1 MKAQPPV
8 PALRFGS
15 ARKLTRAV
23 AIGMTSEPNSARH
36 WNPLG

>member
-1 MKAQPPV
+1 MNTQARV

-23 AIGMTSEPNSARH
+23 AIGMTPEPNSARH